1 VARERNK
8 VGAGEKNEIKI
19 ATTGGMRREF

>member
-8 VGAGEKNEIKI
+8 VGAGWKKRN
-19 ATTGGMRREF
+19 